1 MDAERESYFR
11 AELYD
16 IAVRV
21 QRLAEEFANETRKKP
36 ADTEKENGIPWPT
49 HLKTPKKRRT
59 PIEDIKSRNQ
69 DSKLN

>member
-11 AELYD
+11 AELCD

-21 QRLAEEFANETRKKP
+21 QRLAEEFANETRKEP
-36 ADTEKENGIPWPT
+36 ADTEKGNGIPWPA

-59 PIEDIKSRNQ
+59 PIEDIKTKKSRTR
-69 DSKLN
+69 S